1 MSSLLTRL
9 RDKAQPQAAALLPG
23 NRFFVRRIPLDG
35 PDVQAQV
42 NLALEALS
50 PFPLEQMLVGHLVA
64 ADGRSALVYAAHRRR
79 FTPEESLAWP
89 EDCQVVPEFLALCS
103 HRPAADGVVLH
114 RGEERVTAL
123 AWKAGEPLPAAIAVA
138 ELADVTE
145 AEIAA
150 EVAARADLAP
160 GYAIETLTG
169 ALRGEQ
175 REKALFLF
183 AEGATPHELS
193 KKHLDVADIRDTDF
207 LEARRKKEQA
217 NLILWR
223 LTQAAVA
230 TLVVALALDLVGLG
244 VRLRT
249 GDLEAKNAVNAE
261 KVADIDAAQAITTR
275 INELG
280 VKRPLPLEMLA
291 LVNEH
296 RPATLEF
303 QSVTCKSN
311 VLLEIGGRTSNA
323 ADIGVF
329 ERELA
334 ALPMVASAVSRDIR
348 TRETSA
354 TFTLAI
360 TFKLDALRKAVT
372 APKQP

>member
-1 MSSLLTRL
+1 MTSLLTRL
-9 RDKAQPQAAALLPG
+9 RDKAQPAAAALLPG
-23 NRFFVRRIPLDG
+23 NRFFVRRLALDG

-64 ADGRSALVYAAHRRR
+64 ADGRTALIYAAHRRR

-103 HRPAADGVVLH
+103 HRPAAGGVVVH
-114 RGEERVTAL
+114 RGEERLTAL
-123 AWKAGEPLPAAIAVA
+123 AWVAGETLPAAIAVG

-150 EVAARADLAP
+150 EAAQRGGLDA
-160 GYAIETLTG
+160 GYAVETLTG
-169 ALRGEQ
+169 ALRSER
-175 REKALFLF
+175 REHALVLL

-207 LEARRKKEQA
+207 LEARRKKERT

-223 LTQAAVA
+223 LTQGAVA
-230 TLVVALALDLVGLG
+230 TLVVALLLDLVGFG

-249 GDLEAKNAVNAE
+249 DDLEAKNVENAA
-261 KVADIDAAQAITTR
+261 KVADIDAAQAITSR

-291 LVNEH
+291 LINEH

-311 VLLEIGGRTSNA
+311 VLIEIGGRTSNA

-334 ALPMVASAVSRDIR
+334 ALPTVASAVSRDIR

-354 TFTLAI
+354 TFTLAV
-360 TFKLDALRKAVT
+360 TFKLDALRKAV

>member
-9 RDKAQPQAAALLPG
+9 RDKTQPQAAALLPG
-23 NRFFVRRIPLDG
+23 NRFFVRRIPLEG
-35 PDVQAQV
+35 PDVAAQV

-64 ADGRSALVYAAHRRR
+64 ADGQSALVYAAHRRR

-103 HRPAADGVVLH
+103 HKPAAEGVVVH
-114 RGEERVTAL
+114 TGEERLTAL
-123 AWKAGEPLPAAIAVA
+123 AWNAGDSLPAAIVVA
-138 ELADVTE
+138 ELADVTGP
-145 AEIAA
+145 EIAA
-150 EVAARADLAP
+150 EAAARAGLAP
-160 GYAIETLTG
+160 GYTVESLTG
-169 ALRGEQ
+169 KLGGELREN
-175 REKALFLF
+175 ALFLS
-183 AEGATPHELS
+183 AEGGVPHQLS

-207 LEARRKKEQA
+207 LDARRKKEQA
-217 NLILWR
+217 NLVLWR
-223 LTQAAVA
+223 LTQASIA
-230 TLVVALALDLVGLG
+230 TLVVALLLDVVALG

-249 GDLEAKNAVNAE
+249 GDLDVKNEVNAA
-261 KVADIDAAQAITTR
+261 KVADIDAAQAITSR

-291 LVNEH
+291 LINEH

-311 VLLEIGGRTSNA
+311 VMIEIGGRTSNA

-334 ALPMVASAVSRDIR
+334 ALPIIASAVSRDIR
-348 TRETSA
+348 TRETAA
-354 TFTLAI
+354 TFTLVI
-360 TFKLDALRKAVT
+360 TFKLDALRKAI
-372 APKQP
+372 APKQQ